1 MKTSYKLLLGA
12 LALIIAGMIVGN
24 FYFKAKLNEIKKQ
37 NFDTEQSTEDSIK
50 IDSTKNVIK
59 IHID

>member
-24 FYFKAKLNEIKKQ
+24 FYFKAKVNEIKKQ
-37 NFDTEQSTEDSIK
+37 NLDTEQSIEDTVK

-59 IHID
+59 IQID

>member
-24 FYFKAKLNEIKKQ
+24 FYFKAKVNEIKNQ
-37 NFDTEQSTEDSIK
+37 NFDIEQSTEDTIK

-59 IHID
+59 IDID